1 MLSESKTNRTLPKDF
16 GWLPDDVEVAVQEC
30 LTNIHCHSGS
40 KSATIRLSNNTQST
54 SIEIQDEGT
63 GISAEKL
70 LAIQGQ
76 RSGVGISGMRERVRH
91 LNGTLNI

>member
-1 MLSESKTNRTLPKDF
+1 MAPGRRGSRRARMFDKHSLPF
-16 GWLPDDVEVAVQEC
+16 W
-30 LTNIHCHSGS
+30 S